1 MTTGDGSAATVE
13 RMEEAQAI
21 LERLASIDRLRRTGA
36 PPARQLEELR
46 LLVREAEEWSRAEGG
61 EAGES
66 AVAQLRSALERDAV
80 TA

>member
-1 MTTGDGSAATVE
+1 
-13 RMEEAQAI
+13 MEEAQAI
-21 LERLASIDRLRRTGA
+21 LERLDRIERLRRENA

-46 LLVREAEEWSRAEGG
+46 LLVREAEEWTRLEGG

-80 TA
+80 TV